1 MSIGKMNRKVICTNY
16 TTTKSD
22 SGGAIAVPG
31 IPFTVWA
38 MIEDRS
44 GSFQNSQK
52 DNKWVYD
59 YKVTVR
65 FRGDITSKTVFAYE
79 GVKMHIQS
87 LTVKSEGMKNFL
99 EAQCSKVT
107 L

>member
-1 MSIGKMNRKVICTNY
+1 MNRRINCTNY
-16 TTTKSD
+16 GSSKSD
-22 SGGAIAVPG
+22 SGGAIAVVNSQ
-31 IPFTVWA
+31 FSVWA
-38 MIEDRS
+38 QIDDRS

-65 FRGDITSKTVFAYE
+65 FRGDITSRTIFVYE
-79 GVKMHIQS
+79 GIKMHINS
-87 LTVKSEGMKNFL
+87 LSIQNEGMKNYL
-99 EAQCSKVT
+99 IAQCSKVT